1 MAAISITAASVLPS
15 STATIDQGVAG
26 ATITQGQALYIDTSD
41 SNKLKLADANGT
53 APANTFAGIAVNA
66 ASSGQKITY
75 CSKDLG
81 GFTVGG
87 TVAVGDDVWL
97 SGTAGGITKT
107 RADLTTGDTVI
118 HLGVINSSGKLILN
132 PVVGGNVP

>member
-132 PVVGGNVP
+132 PVAGGNVP

>member
-1 MAAISITAASVLPS
+1 MSDIAITAASVLPS
-15 STATIDQGVAG
+15 STATIEQGVAG

-41 SNKLKLADANGT
+41 SNKLKLADADGT
-53 APANTFAGIAVNA
+53 SPANAFAGIALNA

-87 TVAVGDDVWL
+87 TVAVGDDIWL
-97 SGTAGGITKT
+97 APNPGGITKT
-107 RADLTTGDTVI
+107 RADLLTGDTVI
-118 HLGVINSSGKLILN
+118 HLGVINSSSKLILN
-132 PVVGGNVP
+132 PVAGGNVP